1 MLDVLEHMNVDG
13 KLAKQLKNEN
23 INAVP
28 ALYELLKMLL
38 KIVSQREGVVSR
50 LIAGDTALQKL
61 AAYKDKDNPAL
72 CSWRYEIFGSEALK
86 LRNGELSIR
95 YNRNRKTLN
104 LPTSIVR
111 RPPDALVDRPG
122 MPFSGIGAIASV
134 RLPARASARRKKANR
149 LAAASH
155 RSPEGLRFK
164 SPSRPPEADIKL
176 IVFRLFRIDTKLM
189 PRRIMAQQLSR
200 RTRPIRL
207 AVRNQHFFI

>member
-1 MLDVLEHMNVDG
+1 MQIRGMRKDVASGRLADEMLDVLEHMNVDG

-72 CSWRYEIFGSEALK
+72 CGWRYEIFGSEALK

-95 YNRNRKTLN
+95 YNPEQKDIEFTDVNRET
-104 LPTSIVR
+104 
-111 RPPDALVDRPG
+111 
-122 MPFSGIGAIASV
+122 
-134 RLPARASARRKKANR
+134 PA
-149 LAAASH
+149 
-155 RSPEGLRFK
+155 
-164 SPSRPPEADIKL
+164 
-176 IVFRLFRIDTKLM
+176 
-189 PRRIMAQQLSR
+189 
-200 RTRPIRL
+200 
-207 AVRNQHFFI
+207 

>member
-1 MLDVLEHMNVDG
+1 MLSALKALAAWRECRAREKNVPRQSILKDDFLVMIATACPKNKEELMQIRGMRKDVASGRLADEMLDVLEHMNVDG

-72 CSWRYEIFGSEALK
+72 CGWRYEIFGSEALK

-95 YNRNRKTLN
+95 YNPEQKDIEFTDVNRET
-104 LPTSIVR
+104 
-111 RPPDALVDRPG
+111 
-122 MPFSGIGAIASV
+122 
-134 RLPARASARRKKANR
+134 PA
-149 LAAASH
+149 
-155 RSPEGLRFK
+155 
-164 SPSRPPEADIKL
+164 
-176 IVFRLFRIDTKLM
+176 
-189 PRRIMAQQLSR
+189 
-200 RTRPIRL
+200 
-207 AVRNQHFFI
+207 